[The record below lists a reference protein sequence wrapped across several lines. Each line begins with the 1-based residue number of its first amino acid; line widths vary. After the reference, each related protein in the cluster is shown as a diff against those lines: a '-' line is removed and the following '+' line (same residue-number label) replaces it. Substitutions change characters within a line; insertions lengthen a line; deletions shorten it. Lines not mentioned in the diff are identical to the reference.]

1 MHTHKM
7 TQCNNFQ
14 LKIAN
19 GTDFRQ
25 QFTLQFYECSVMWNV
40 NRFQRE
46 TPGLSVAPS
55 GMCPVCSGRC
65 LYLVMLTTSKKPLGI
80 FFFNCSPCTHA
91 QIHTRLHSFLLTV
104 QMKKARRR
112 YISTTELKSD
122 TAKSDTS
129 RVLLKEID
137 YLPLLPPL
145 SLPLP

>member
-19 GTDFRQ
+19 RTDFRQ
-25 QFTLQFYECSVMWNV
+25 QFTRQFYECSVMWNV

-55 GMCPVCSGRC
+55 GMCPGCSGRC
-65 LYLVMLTTSKKPLGI
+65 LYLVMLTALKKPTLWGV
-80 FFFNCSPCTHA
+80 FNCSPCTPCTDT
-91 QIHTRLHSFLLTV
+91 HTRSRSFLLTV
-104 QMKKARRR
+104 QIKKARHR

-122 TAKSDTS
+122 MAKSDTS
-129 RVLLKEID
+129 RVLLK
-137 YLPLLPPL
+137 
-145 SLPLP
+145 